1 MRSFS
6 VRDRGGGKEQS
17 ESCTEVRIS
26 ELCPEL
32 ERRLS
37 KNLAQEFL

>member
-1 MRSFS
+1 MRNISI
-6 VRDRGGGKEQS
+6 RDGGGGKEQS

-26 ELCPEL
+26 KLCPEI
-32 ERRLS
+32 EGKLS